1 MKIHISKWRTPS
13 FTVLTGTLSLM
24 AVLSAPVAHAE
35 SGYVRIWNDIY
46 PGSSAADNADC
57 QLCHAAS
64 TRNLNPY
71 GETMCSS
78 NAGSISNRIQDVES
92 MNSDADP
99 TGSNDLAEINAGTQP
114 GWTPGNVNLTYNR
127 GDCSETGNVEAPPT
141 FIPGDLDPAAGN
153 QPPMADAK
161 GPYSGTVNIPLT
173 LDGTASSDSDGTI
186 VSYDW
191 DFGDG
196 IIGTG
201 ASPTHTY
208 LSDGTFDVTLIVTDD
223 AGDTGTAGS
232 TATIGLGNQPPVAKA
247 NGPYS
252 GTVGETVTFDGT
264 GSSDPDGSIASYSW
278 NFGDGNSGTGPSP
291 THTYTSAGMFNVTLM
306 VMDDIGATDSAA
318 STADIVAQPVNR
330 PPVADANGPYT
341 GTVGDSITFD
351 GSASNDPDGSI
362 VDYSWDFGDGYTGSG
377 ETPTHTYSSDG
388 NYTVTLTVMD
398 DAGDTGTAT
407 STASIGAVN
416 QLPVANPNGPYTGT
430 VATAVTL
437 DSSGSNDPDG
447 SIVDYSWDFGDGY
460 TGNGETPTHSY
471 SSDGNYTAT
480 LTVTDDA
487 GDTVSATT
495 TASIGAGNLPPVA
508 DPNDPYNGMAGVPVA
523 FDGGASSDPDGTIV
537 AYNWDFGDGKTGSGA
552 TPSHSYIAAGTFNVT
567 LEVMDDSGAVDSA
580 MTTATI
586 VPVDTGPDPTGA
598 DVFLKRLRVSGRVD
612 GRPGR
617 TMSQRVM
624 AIGDGDT
631 LAQDATVR
639 LTVMSPA
646 GVTVAVNPASRTKM
660 VSPEDGATRYKFR
673 TDITCDAPGTYVLEW
688 TAMITAAE
696 NSDPGNDILTG
707 TTSVRCKGKQPHAV
721 ADEED
726 DDKGQQLHA
735 DANEENDDEDDEE
748 DEEDDDDGDDVE
760 DEEDEDEDEKEDET
774 D

>member
-46 PGSSAADNADC
+46 PGSSVADNADC

-71 GETMCSS
+71 GETICSS
-78 NAGSISNRIQDVES
+78 NAGIISNRIQDVES

-362 VDYSWDFGDGYTGSG
+362 VDYSWDFGDGNTGSG
-377 ETPTHTYSSDG
+377 ETPTHTY
-388 NYTVTLTVMD
+388 N
-398 DAGDTGTAT
+398 
-407 STASIGAVN
+407 
-416 QLPVANPNGPYTGT
+416 
-430 VATAVTL
+430 
-437 DSSGSNDPDG
+437 
-447 SIVDYSWDFGDGY
+447 
-460 TGNGETPTHSY
+460 
-471 SSDGNYTAT
+471 SDGNYTAT

-487 GDTVSATT
+487 GDTASATT

-646 GVTVAVNPASRTKM
+646 GVTVAVNPAFRTKM

-696 NSDPGNDILTG
+696 NSDPGNDTLTG

-721 ADEED
+721 A
-726 DDKGQQLHA
+726 
-735 DANEENDDEDDEE
+735 